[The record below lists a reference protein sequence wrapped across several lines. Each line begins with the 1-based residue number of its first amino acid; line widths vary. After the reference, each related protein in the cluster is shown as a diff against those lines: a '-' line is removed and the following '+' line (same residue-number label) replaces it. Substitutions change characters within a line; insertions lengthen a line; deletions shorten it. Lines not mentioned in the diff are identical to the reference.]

1 MSAFL
6 ARSCQRCRADD
17 SRRVQRW
24 ANLEAIRRDLIR
36 PEQIP
41 LSALEELLA
50 AMTQA
55 TGELFG
61 YVEMWEATKKAK
73 LEAPAA

>member
-1 MSAFL
+1 
-6 ARSCQRCRADD
+6 
-17 SRRVQRW
+17 
-24 ANLEAIRRDLIR
+24 
-36 PEQIP
+36 